1 MKIIELESFEDV
13 IEFSKNTKWF
23 VDSKMFEL
31 YKSNEWEFLT
41 LIFEN
46 KKYAIVL
53 DGEKNIQE
61 IVDEE
66 DFSVCNQLTED
77 IINRSIIEWL
87 KEKKKKTQKQKVK
100 T

>member
-1 MKIIELESFEDV
+1 MKIIELENFKDV
-13 IEFSKNTKWF
+13 IEFSKDTKWF
-23 VDSKMFEL
+23 IDSKMFEL
-31 YKSNEWEFLT
+31 YKSNDWKILT

-46 KKYAIVL
+46 KKYAILL
-53 DGEKNIQE
+53 DEQNRVQE

-87 KEKKKKTQKQKVK
+87 KKQKK
-100 T
+100 L

>member
-1 MKIIELESFEDV
+1 MKIIELENFEDMV
-13 IEFSKNTKWF
+13 EFSKDTKWF

-31 YKSNEWEFLT
+31 YKSNDWKILT

-46 KKYAIVL
+46 KKYAILL
-53 DGEKNIQE
+53 DEQNRVQE

-87 KEKKKKTQKQKVK
+87 KKQKK
-100 T
+100 L